1 MPGPVIIGVPVD
13 YRDNLRLMQIVHP
26 EALN

>member
-1 MPGPVIIGVPVD
+1 MLGPVLVGGPVD
-13 YRDNLRLMQIVHP
+13 YRDNHRLVEIVHP